1 MRHSINSSVSL
12 LCALSLLAASSSRV
26 PADESPLAERLIGY
40 TEFRTDLPGGRHANV
55 RTQRALLIR
64 ADGSKRKLIAAH
76 LADDPNAW
84 TQFADWSPDGKQAVV
99 LRGWQHPENAKWEEE
114 HKAFRRLAGMCA
126 LDSSLVDLS
135 TGKTLNV
142 TAVERVSHYNSM
154 SFRPDGKKLLMTS
167 LVNGVSKP
175 FLMDLNGR
183 NKRDVSG
190 GGAASLMDTL
200 RRPTAS

>member
-1 MRHSINSSVSL
+1 M
-12 LCALSLLAASSSRV
+12 

-40 TEFRTDLPGGRHANV
+40 TEFRTDLTGDRYANV

-64 ADGSKRKLIAAH
+64 ADGSKRKLVAAH

-84 TQFADWSPDGKQAVV
+84 TQFADWS
-99 LRGWQHPENAKWEEE
+99 
-114 HKAFRRLAGMCA
+114 
-126 LDSSLVDLS
+126 
-135 TGKTLNV
+135 
-142 TAVERVSHYNSM
+142 
-154 SFRPDGKKLLMTS
+154 PDGKKLLMTS

-175 FLMDLNGR
+175 FLMDLDGR

-190 GGAASLMDTL
+190 GGASLIDTL